1 MHRVVKKSDE
11 DTRKITL
18 PAVSLGSKVLAVT
31 SGMSISAVRGQLVL
45 EKGGGGSPQRRN
57 STRLGLCPRPV
68 HRAAHNLE
76 ASKSNITRPISKE
89 ISKIF

>member
-31 SGMSISAVRGQLVL
+31 SGMSISAVKGTVGPGEGGWGQST
-45 EKGGGGSPQRRN
+45 EKEQHKV
-57 STRLGLCPRPV
+57 RPV
-68 HRAAHNLE
+68 SQACAQ
-76 ASKSNITRPISKE
+76 SSP
-89 ISKIF
+89 